1 MNLKNCEASGSDDIP
16 IELLNMVKKRDTI
29 LQFNICQRKD
39 EYMPKSRNEAIIT
52 MAHKIGNKSNS

>member
-1 MNLKNCEASGSDDIP
+1 
-16 IELLNMVKKRDTI
+16 MVKKRDTI

-39 EYMPKSRNEAIIT
+39 EYMPKSWNEAIIT